1 LRRRKIDEGGE
12 RETLP
17 PSSLKVIRL
26 SNSKIKGAG
35 LWASLEEAGP
45 LHASLYELFRDL
57 GSGRPPPLNQF
68 CNCRRSLR
76 AQPSGR
82 RVWR

>member
-1 LRRRKIDEGGE
+1 MRVTYLSKATKKLMKAGSGK
-12 RETLP
+12 LSP

-35 LWASLEEAGP
+35 LLASPEEAGP

-57 GSGRPPPLNQF
+57 GSGRPPPAE
-68 CNCRRSLR
+68 SI
-76 AQPSGR
+76 
-82 RVWR
+82 V